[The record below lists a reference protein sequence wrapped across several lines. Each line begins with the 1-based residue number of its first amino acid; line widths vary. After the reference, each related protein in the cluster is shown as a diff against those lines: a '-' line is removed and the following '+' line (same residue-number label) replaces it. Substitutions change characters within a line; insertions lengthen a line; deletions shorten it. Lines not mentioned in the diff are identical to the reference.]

1 MQQFAKEISRI
12 RASAGSAS
20 SSSDIPLK
28 ALPEE
33 VRCLGLVADAEKW
46 LNKAKKLMQGSA
58 VRRGTKLTRLR
69 LLHDEGA
76 QIPIN
81 FETELRPL
89 KVAIAAAE
97 QWAAQHRAVLEALGI
112 TDTDLIEQSEGVD
125 GGEEG
130 VDQMAVVKAE
140 AESVAIDAASASMG
154 DAKDPEP
161 VLASVSYGDFANV
174 VAAASQLVADFSLVR
189 SVQMMNADVE
199 RWVLKVHKVCG
210 TEPSAASSVSSAPE
224 GSHEEEGG
232 DSAAANARSTRSTKR
247 RKLAD
252 ASEVTSEATTAA
264 TSAEHPAGET
274 SAGPSTTAPANHVNN
289 KATGMISLA
298 QLDGLIDEGRMFRVD
313 LSEQLQQLAQ
323 VKVNAEAWERSA
335 VQYISSHFSDS
346 LKKVFID
353 YKRLTTDYTTP
364 ENGSIFPFMRR
375 KPSALS
381 SHSIAKGYKEESV
394 GYLKLQHLL
403 TEVIN
408 VRIVGERIGVEMPFH
423 RTILVYIRLLEWIQE
438 ARNIACFLAASRR
451 ATVSTSSGAT
461 KKNAALESYAGWE
474 DLKDP
479 VKVKN
484 WGDVNESYVWTLIT
498 EGAAM
503 LAQLYQFDTDE
514 RLPSILLHYSRG
526 LLASVKEFDEL
537 VAKEAAQAEEKLRAE
552 EEEEEDEAAED
563 EMDEEEQEE
572 RAAEDEGEGKSE
584 DEHDGESGGEGG
596 GEGSKSVENSSS
608 NNKKKRSSDA
618 ASRKRKSVPLD
629 SSPQGPKVPLDSSP
643 QGPKSTRAASGITKK
658 KVDADFAETVNLQ
671 HFNAHTMQEGNNK
684 SSNKRQKT
692 TSSATS
698 SRTAAVKS
706 EDASAVGD
714 AAALETP
721 KPLLLPAVDLDL
733 AKTARRA
740 GAGAF
745 LESPDAKSAKLS
757 PSMAHFLD
765 MWVRILKVFALRLR
779 SAKAWAAEAQRLV
792 GGLSLSGAT
801 DSSTLLD
808 NNDANT
814 TVTAG
819 QRQH

>member
-1 MQQFAKEISRI
+1 
-12 RASAGSAS
+12 
-20 SSSDIPLK
+20 
-28 ALPEE
+28 
-33 VRCLGLVADAEKW
+33 
-46 LNKAKKLMQGSA
+46 
-58 VRRGTKLTRLR
+58 
-69 LLHDEGA
+69 
-76 QIPIN
+76 
-81 FETELRPL
+81 
-89 KVAIAAAE
+89 
-97 QWAAQHRAVLEALGI
+97 
-112 TDTDLIEQSEGVD
+112 
-125 GGEEG
+125 
-130 VDQMAVVKAE
+130 
-140 AESVAIDAASASMG
+140 
-154 DAKDPEP
+154 
-161 VLASVSYGDFANV
+161 
-174 VAAASQLVADFSLVR
+174 
-189 SVQMMNADVE
+189 MMNAEVE

-210 TEPSAASSVSSAPE
+210 TEPSAPSAVSSAPE

-232 DSAAANARSTRSTKR
+232 DTAAAANARSTKR

-252 ASEVTSEATTAA
+252 ASEVTSETASAAA
-264 TSAEHPAGET
+264 TAEQPAGET
-274 SAGPSTTAPANHVNN
+274 SAGTSTTATANHVNN

-298 QLDGLIDEGRMFRVD
+298 QLDGLIEEGRLFRVD

-552 EEEEEDEAAED
+552 EEEEDEDDAE

-572 RAAEDEGEGKSE
+572 GAAEDEGEGKSE
-584 DEHDGESGGEGG
+584 DDHDGESDGEGG
-596 GEGSKSVENSSS
+596 GEGSNSVENSS
-608 NNKKKRSSDA
+608 NNNKKRSSDA
-618 ASRKRKSVPLD
+618 ASRKRKSVPVD
-629 SSPQGPKVPLDSSP
+629 ASPL
-643 QGPKSTRAASGITKK
+643 GPKSTRAASGITKK

-671 HFNAHTMQEGNNK
+671 HFNAQTTQEGNNK

-706 EDASAVGD
+706 EDMSAVSD
-714 AAALETP
+714 AAAQETP

-779 SAKAWAAEAQRLV
+779 SAKV
-792 GGLSLSGAT
+792 
-801 DSSTLLD
+801 TLISFDLLRRKV
-808 NNDANT
+808 NLL
-814 TVTAG
+814 
-819 QRQH
+819 